1 MTSDYDTLFSF
12 VSAVHQADF
21 PSYMYAYV
29 LWKRV
34 LSRRTVL
41 LFGSLLVA
49 KSGVTIYLLQRLAVM
64 ARNTSSLLDDR
75 IFDSAFSLVLYF
87 VPILFA
93 GIGAKMLSQV
103 VISYFTETE
112 TRPAR
117 ARADDSSTAVAFDNK
132 SNTAVLAI
140 IDLAS
145 RTGDRRLGR
154 EAEVHRRATALTR

>member
-1 MTSDYDTLFSF
+1 MHDSVFVEIEFLLLMLVSVTLP
-12 VSAVHQADF
+12 VS
-21 PSYMYAYV
+21 MYACM

-41 LFGSLLVA
+41 LFGCVLVA

-64 ARNTSSLLDDR
+64 ARSTSSLLDER

-93 GIGAKMLSQV
+93 GIGAKMLSHV
-103 VISYFTETE
+103 LISYF
-112 TRPAR
+112 RPKQSAQER
-117 ARADDSSTAVAFDNK
+117 AEDSSAAVAFDNK
-132 SNTAVLAI
+132 NNTAVLAV

-154 EAEVHRRATALTR
+154 EAEADRRATVSMS